1 LQSVVLITKHENEL
15 IYHYEV
21 YFLIQFISIWSL
33 SPDFFVLSKSNYCSL
48 LVQEPDSLNV
58 SKIDHLS
65 CTTARYVYIWNTITY
80 YLEGQN
86 KVGMNSSNMRLDG
99 WGHHKKPRVY
109 ITSRNKPINYYT
121 LWKW

>member
-33 SPDFFVLSKSNYCSL
+33 SPDFFLSSKSNYCSL
-48 LVQEPDSLNV
+48 LVQEPASLNV

-65 CTTARYVYIWNTITY
+65 CTTACKVCIHLEYN
-80 YLEGQN
+80 YLLFRGA
-86 KVGMNSSNMRLDG
+86 K
-99 WGHHKKPRVY
+99 
-109 ITSRNKPINYYT
+109 
-121 LWKW
+121 